1 MVGCRKDPHFE
12 INPPLVAEPP
22 CNEPG
27 CEIFPED
34 QGFGFNYIVEDMQYF
49 KPSFNPNNQD
59 EFVFIRLNPGVS
71 PPQLVQYNFSTGEQT
86 VLHDYIVG
94 RPKWGRQGWITF
106 AGTDNIFIIKDDG
119 SSLSQITW
127 GEDDTYPVFNYE
139 GDKIY
144 YNRNKNY
151 TNAMLE
157 ANPELYKE
165 DKEILID
172 LEGNVIDSIMIPNI
186 SNSNTTYFSYLRWGI
201 SDITSN
207 NLVYA
212 MLGNGADTFGIYLI
226 DPDIGTI
233 QPIHTWIVGS
243 NGNTLP
249 TDMVYSNGY
258 IYFSRWRNGL
268 YKVDVNS
275 GITTTIIEGCSTQY
289 YENLTISPDG
299 HFLIAEKVTYKP
311 LNNYDI
317 VENHEIWKIS
327 LDSCYQERILGN

>member
-1 MVGCRKDPHFE
+1 
-12 INPPLVAEPP
+12 
-22 CNEPG
+22 
-27 CEIFPED
+27 
-34 QGFGFNYIVEDMQYF
+34 
-49 KPSFNPNNQD
+49 
-59 EFVFIRLNPGVS
+59 
-71 PPQLVQYNFSTGEQT
+71 
-86 VLHDYIVG
+86 
-94 RPKWGRQGWITF
+94 
-106 AGTDNIFIIKDDG
+106 
-119 SSLSQITW
+119 
-127 GEDDTYPVFNYE
+127 
-139 GDKIY
+139 
-144 YNRNKNY
+144 
-151 TNAMLE
+151 
-157 ANPELYKE
+157 
-165 DKEILID
+165 
-172 LEGNVIDSIMIPNI
+172 
-186 SNSNTTYFSYLRWGI
+186 
-201 SDITSN
+201 
-207 NLVYA
+207 